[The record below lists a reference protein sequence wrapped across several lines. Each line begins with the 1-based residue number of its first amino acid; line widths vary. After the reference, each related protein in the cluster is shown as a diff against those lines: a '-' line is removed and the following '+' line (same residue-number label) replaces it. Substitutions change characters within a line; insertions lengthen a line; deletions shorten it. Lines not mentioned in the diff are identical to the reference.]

1 MLKKV
6 IITLGENMKIKEL
19 FLKQVLD
26 KNANDIGRI
35 DNADFDNET
44 GEIKTLD
51 IALKKTLDIALKK
64 NILSSTNI
72 TKINYE
78 DIATIGDYIILK
90 IEINYEE

>member
-51 IALKKTLDIALKK
+51 IALKK

-90 IEINYEE
+90 LK

>member
-1 MLKKV
+1 
-6 IITLGENMKIKEL
+6 MKIREL

-44 GEIKTLD
+44 GEI
-51 IALKKTLDIALKK
+51 KTLDIALKK

>member
-1 MLKKV
+1 
-6 IITLGENMKIKEL
+6 MKIREL

-26 KNANDIGRI
+26 KNANDIGKI

-44 GEIKTLD
+44 GEI
-51 IALKKTLDIALKK
+51 KTLDIALKK

>member
-51 IALKKTLDIALKK
+51 IALKK
-64 NILSSTNI
+64 NILDSTSI
-72 TKINYE
+72 TTVNYE
-78 DIATIGDYIILK
+78 DIATIGDFIILK
-90 IEINYEE
+90 IEINSEE

>member
-51 IALKKTLDIALKK
+51 IDLKKSILDSA
-64 NILSSTNI
+64 NI
-72 TKINYE
+72 TEINYN

-90 IEINYEE
+90 VEINSEE

>member
-26 KNANDIGRI
+26 TNANDIGRI

-44 GEIKTLD
+44 GEI
-51 IALKKTLDIALKK
+51 KTLDIALKK

>member
-1 MLKKV
+1 
-6 IITLGENMKIKEL
+6 MKIREL

-26 KNANDIGRI
+26 KNANDIGKI
-35 DNADFDNET
+35 DNADFDNAT
-44 GEIKTLD
+44 GEI
-51 IALKKTLDIALKK
+51 KTLDIALKK

>member
-51 IALKKTLDIALKK
+51 IALKK

-78 DIATIGDYIILK
+78 DIAKIGDYIILK

>member
-19 FLKQVLD
+19 FLKNVLD
-26 KNANDIGRI
+26 KNANDIGKI

-44 GEIKTLD
+44 GEI
-51 IALKKTLDIALKK
+51 KTLDIALKK

-90 IEINYEE
+90 IEINSEE

>member
-51 IALKKTLDIALKK
+51 IALKK
-64 NILSSTNI
+64 NILTSTNI

>member
-1 MLKKV
+1 
-6 IITLGENMKIKEL
+6 MKIREL

-51 IALKKTLDIALKK
+51 IALKK

-90 IEINYEE
+90 IEINSEE

>member
-19 FLKQVLD
+19 FLKNVLD

-44 GEIKTLD
+44 GEI
-51 IALKKTLDIALKK
+51 KTLDIALKK

-90 IEINYEE
+90 VEINSEE

>member
-1 MLKKV
+1 
-6 IITLGENMKIKEL
+6 MKIREL

-26 KNANDIGRI
+26 KNANDIGKI
-35 DNADFDNET
+35 DNADFDNAT
-44 GEIKTLD
+44 GEI
-51 IALKKTLDIALKK
+51 KTLDIALKK

-90 IEINYEE
+90 IEINSEE

>member
-6 IITLGENMKIKEL
+6 IITLGENMKIREL

-44 GEIKTLD
+44 GEI
-51 IALKKTLDIALKK
+51 KTLDIALKK

>member
-51 IALKKTLDIALKK
+51 IALKK
-64 NILSSTNI
+64 NILSSANI

-90 IEINYEE
+90 IEINFEE

>member
-51 IALKKTLDIALKK
+51 IALKK
-64 NILSSTNI
+64 NILASTNI

>member
-19 FLKQVLD
+19 FLKNVLD

-44 GEIKTLD
+44 GEI
-51 IALKKTLDIALKK
+51 KTLDIALKK

>member
-6 IITLGENMKIKEL
+6 IITLGENMKIREL

-51 IALKKTLDIALKK
+51 IALKK

-90 IEINYEE
+90 IEINSEE

>member
-1 MLKKV
+1 
-6 IITLGENMKIKEL
+6 MKIKEL

-51 IALKKTLDIALKK
+51 IALKK

>member
-51 IALKKTLDIALKK
+51 IALKK
-64 NILSSTNI
+64 NILSSANI

>member
-1 MLKKV
+1 
-6 IITLGENMKIKEL
+6 MKIKEL

-35 DNADFDNET
+35 NNADFDNET

-51 IALKKTLDIALKK
+51 IDLKKSILDSA
-64 NILSSTNI
+64 NI
-72 TKINYE
+72 TEINYN

-90 IEINYEE
+90 VEINSEE

>member
-1 MLKKV
+1 
-6 IITLGENMKIKEL
+6 MKIREL

-26 KNANDIGRI
+26 KNANDIGKI
-35 DNADFDNET
+35 DNADFDNST
-44 GEIKTLD
+44 GEI
-51 IALKKTLDIALKK
+51 KTLDIALKK

>member
-6 IITLGENMKIKEL
+6 IITSGENMKIKEL
-19 FLKQVLD
+19 FLKNVLD

-44 GEIKTLD
+44 GEI
-51 IALKKTLDIALKK
+51 KTLDIALKK

>member
-35 DNADFDNET
+35 NNADFDNET
-44 GEIKTLD
+44 GEI
-51 IALKKTLDIALKK
+51 KTLDIALKK

>member
-51 IALKKTLDIALKK
+51 IALKK

-90 IEINYEE
+90 N

>member
-6 IITLGENMKIKEL
+6 IITLGENMKIREL

-26 KNANDIGRI
+26 KNANDIGKI

-44 GEIKTLD
+44 GEI
-51 IALKKTLDIALKK
+51 KTLDIALKK

>member
-26 KNANDIGRI
+26 KNAKEIGRI
-35 DNADFDNET
+35 TNADFDNET

-51 IALKKTLDIALKK
+51 IDLKKSILDSA
-64 NILSSTNI
+64 NI
-72 TKINYE
+72 TEINYN

-90 IEINYEE
+90 VEINSEE

>member
-6 IITLGENMKIKEL
+6 IITLGENMKIKE
-19 FLKQVLD
+19 FFSKKVLD
-26 KNANDIGRI
+26 KNAKEIGRI
-35 DNADFDNET
+35 TNADFDNET
-44 GEIKTLD
+44 GEI
-51 IALKKTLDIALKK
+51 KTLDIALKK

-72 TKINYE
+72 TKINHE

>member
-6 IITLGENMKIKEL
+6 IITLGENMKIKKL

-44 GEIKTLD
+44 GEI
-51 IALKKTLDIALKK
+51 KTLDIALKK

>member
-19 FLKQVLD
+19 F
-26 KNANDIGRI
+26 

-44 GEIKTLD
+44 GEI
-51 IALKKTLDIALKK
+51 KTLDIALKK

>member
-1 MLKKV
+1 
-6 IITLGENMKIKEL
+6 MKIKEL

-26 KNANDIGRI
+26 KNANDIGKI

-44 GEIKTLD
+44 GEI
-51 IALKKTLDIALKK
+51 KTLDIALKK

>member
-51 IALKKTLDIALKK
+51 IALKK
-64 NILSSTNI
+64 NIISSTNI

-90 IEINYEE
+90 IEINSEE

>member
-51 IALKKTLDIALKK
+51 IALKK

-90 IEINYEE
+90 IEINSEE

>member
-26 KNANDIGRI
+26 KNANDIGII

-44 GEIKTLD
+44 GEI
-51 IALKKTLDIALKK
+51 KTLDIALKK

-90 IEINYEE
+90 IEINSEE